1 VAEVRVAVVATVV
14 KEVKV
19 DIAVASLMGVVR
31 EVVRSGP
38 LLMGAGKDMADIKS
52 IRKQVEK

>member
-1 VAEVRVAVVATVV
+1 
-14 KEVKV
+14 
-19 DIAVASLMGVVR
+19 MGVVR

-52 IRKQVEK
+52 IRKTSGEIKMKSRFAEVVEEKLV